1 MDNET
6 CFKRSKKNTSQQKHF
21 ISISGGSPYP
31 EFSNQELLKKLKSG
45 YKTEKPDNCT
55 QLM

>member
-45 YKTEKPDNCT
+45 YKMEKPDNCT